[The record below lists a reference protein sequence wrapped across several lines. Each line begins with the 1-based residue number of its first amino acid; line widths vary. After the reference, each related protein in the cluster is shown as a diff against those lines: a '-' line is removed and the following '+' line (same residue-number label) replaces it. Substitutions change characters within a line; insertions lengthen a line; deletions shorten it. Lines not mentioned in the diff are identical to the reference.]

1 MMTTNVITT
10 RSIAGYCNV
19 TQRTA
24 IQWINEGKI
33 RAHRTP
39 GNHIR
44 IYREDFLD
52 FLKRFEMPVPEE
64 LKRDLEK
71 RNHIGRSILIVDDD
85 KEMVSAIRRVLL
97 KENFRVEVAY
107 DGFTAGLRFNDFN
120 PDMVLL
126 DIKMPGFD
134 GYEVCENI
142 RRNPKNN
149 DAKIVVISG
158 MIDEEGIK
166 RIKKSGADDVFV
178 KPFDNR
184 ELLAR
189 VKKLLGWARRKS
201 DVDV

>member
-1 MMTTNVITT
+1 MDAKTVITT

-44 IYREDFLD
+44 IYKDDFLD
-52 FLKRFEMPVPEE
+52 FLKRFEMPVPDE
-64 LKRDLEK
+64 LKNDARGRG
-71 RNHIGRSILIVDDD
+71 RNILVVDDD
-85 KEMVSAIRRVLL
+85 VEMVNAIRRVLV
-97 KENFRVEVAY
+97 KEHFIVEVAY

-126 DIKMPGFD
+126 DIKMPGFN

-142 RRNPKNN
+142 RRNPKHN
-149 DAKIVVISG
+149 ATKIVVISG
-158 MIDEEGIK
+158 MIDEEGIRK
-166 RIKKSGADDVFV
+166 VKSSGADEVFV
-178 KPFDNR
+178 KPFDNT
-184 ELLAR
+184 ELISCVR
-189 VKKLLGWARRKS
+189 RLLGWTRRET
-201 DVDV
+201 DVQS